1 MLIFLSYASSSEPE
15 PVTLAEAKA
24 HLRVIHA
31 RDDDMIER
39 LIVAARE
46 AAEQFTNRALVAA
59 NYRWVRSVFESR
71 FLLPLWPVESIDAVT
86 YLDDDDV
93 RQTVAAEDYT
103 FDADR
108 LALRPVGSW
117 PSGTEVNVEFTT
129 DPGEVPQ
136 AIKQAILLMVGD
148 LYEQS
153 NATIVGT
160 ITARNPAID
169 YLLWPYRRGLGA

>member
-1 MLIFLSYASSSEPE
+1 VLILLSLASSEAE
-15 PVTLAEAKA
+15 PVSLAEAKA
-24 HLRVIHA
+24 HLRVIHSS
-31 RDDDMIER
+31 DDAMIDR
-39 LIVAARE
+39 LIVSARE

-59 NYRWVRSVFESR
+59 TYRWIREGFESR
-71 FLLPLWPVESIDAVT
+71 FVLPLWPVATVDAVS
-86 YLDDDDV
+86 YLDDDDT
-93 RQTVAAEDYT
+93 RQTVSESDYT

-108 LALRPVGSW
+108 LSLRPLDSW

-148 LYEQS
+148 MYEQG

-160 ITARNPAID
+160 IVARNPAVD

>member
-1 MLIFLSYASSSEPE
+1 MLIFLQYASSEPE
-15 PVTLAEAKA
+15 PVTLQEAKD
-24 HLRVIHA
+24 HLRVFHPS
-31 RDDDMIER
+31 DDDMIER

-59 NYRWVRSVFESR
+59 SYRWVRTGFESR
-71 FLLPLWPVESIDAVT
+71 FVLPLRPVESIDAVT

-93 RQTVAAEDYT
+93 RQTVAADDYT

-108 LALRPVGSW
+108 MTLRPLDSW

-136 AIKQAILLMVGD
+136 AIKQGILMMVGD
-148 LYEQS
+148 LYEQG

-160 ITARNPAID
+160 IVAKNPAVD
-169 YLLWPYRRGLGA
+169 YLLWPYRTGIGA

>member
-1 MLIFLSYASSSEPE
+1 MLIFLSYASSEAE
-15 PVTLAEAKA
+15 PVSVQEAKA
-24 HLRVIHA
+24 HLRVFHS
-31 RDDDMIER
+31 RDDEMIER

-46 AAEQFTNRALVAA
+46 AAEQFTNRSLVAA
-59 NYRWVRSVFESR
+59 SYRWVRDGFESR
-71 FLLPLWPVESIDAVT
+71 FVLPLWPVAAIDAVT
-86 YLDDDDV
+86 YLDDDDA
-93 RQTVAAEDYT
+93 RQTVAVDDYS

-108 LALRPVGSW
+108 LSLRPVDGW

-129 DPGEVPQ
+129 DPGDVPQ

-153 NATIVGT
+153 NATIVGAAP
-160 ITARNPAID
+160 ARNPAID

>member
-1 MLIFLSYASSSEPE
+1 MLIFLSIASVE

-31 RDDDMIER
+31 SDDEMIGR
-39 LIVAARE
+39 LITAARE
-46 AAEQFTNRALVAA
+46 AAEQFTERSLVAA
-59 NYRWVRSVFESR
+59 SYRWVLDGFEPQ
-71 FLLPLWPVESIDAVT
+71 FVLPLWPTETVDAVT

-93 RQTVAAEDYT
+93 RQTVAAADYT

-108 LALRPVGSW
+108 LTLRPVDSW
-117 PSGTEVNVEFTT
+117 PSGSEVNIEFTT
-129 DPGEVPQ
+129 NPGDVPQ

-148 LYEQS
+148 MYEQS